1 MRKLIF
7 FFVFIL
13 GLASM
18 AYGGQKHT
26 VELTD
31 GSRIEGEV
39 ISLEN
44 GRYTLRTAHLG
55 EIKVEAS
62 KVRKIE
68 TSHESAG
75 PQGNLPEIPDAATI
89 KTEMDKMQSTMMQNP
104 EIMKTIAE
112 CLTDPGFQEML
123 KDPAINGAIQSQ
135 DIKTLLSN
143 EKFSNALKHPKIQ
156 EIKRQ
161 LALRSD

>member
-89 KTEMDKMQSTMMQNP
+89 KTEMDKILLNEGKKICQEVGDYNLPVDLIKQIGKYKFRFSYGQNR
-104 EIMKTIAE
+104 
-112 CLTDPGFQEML
+112 CLF
-123 KDPAINGAIQSQ
+123 
-135 DIKTLLSN
+135 
-143 EKFSNALKHPKIQ
+143 
-156 EIKRQ
+156 
-161 LALRSD
+161 